1 MISSFTNE
9 PVRNHLAVLIP
20 ARLADTI
27 FDKNQA
33 CRVELEVDEGGLIRA
48 KSFKK
53 L

>member
-1 MISSFTNE
+1 MVKRWNRTFHKIAD
-9 PVRNHLAVLIP
+9 AV
-20 ARLADTI
+20 

-33 CRVELEVDEGGLIRA
+33 YRVELVVEEGGLIRA